1 MVVKGNAEDRGV
13 IFVFSCGLWSPC
25 SNTVGT
31 KLLVV
36 STWLWLSCS
45 SVPLCFAILVHQVI
59 SRNLLFEFVILFLAS
74 SIFASFR
81 REYGVSP
88 ATWAHAPS

>member
-1 MVVKGNAEDRGV
+1 MTQGREEQFHDMGV
-13 IFVFSCGLWSPC
+13 ALHNP
-25 SNTVGT
+25 
-31 KLLVV
+31 KRHA
-36 STWLWLSCS
+36 

-59 SRNLLFEFVILFLAS
+59 SRTLLLEFVIRFLAS
-74 SIFASFR
+74 SIFASFS